1 MSTTTAPDIPT
12 RTLANGVKMPVLG
25 YGVFQTPPE
34 ETAEHVRTALEVGY
48 RLIDT
53 AQSYG
58 NEEGVGA
65 GLRDS
70 GLDRQDVFLTTKIAP
85 VNLTHDRAATSID
98 ESLRLLGTDYID
110 LMLIHQP
117 IADYPGAYRA
127 LEEAYRAGRLRAIGV
142 SNFYPDRLADIALL
156 TEVPPMVNQVE
167 THPFRQNAEAH
178 EFMNSLGVVHE
189 AWAPF
194 AEGRNNIFTNPV
206 LTAIGAKYGKTPGQV
221 TLRALIQQDVIV
233 IPKSV
238 RRARMEENIDVV
250 DFELDEEDMAAFA
263 ALDDSSFPP
272 IFDHRDPQM
281 IAWLVSERVRKA
293 DPSGAALY

>member
-1 MSTTTAPDIPT
+1 MSDTATTIPT
-12 RTLANGVKMPVLG
+12 RALANGVEMPVLG

-34 ETAEHVRTALEVGY
+34 ETLRCVHEALEVGY
-48 RLIDT
+48 RMIDT
-53 AQSYG
+53 AQSYA
-58 NEEGVGA
+58 NEEEVGA

-70 GLDRQDVFLTTKIAP
+70 GLAREDVFLTTKIAP
-85 VNLTHDRAATSID
+85 VNLTQERAAASID

-110 LMLIHQP
+110 LMLLHQP
-117 IADYPGAYRA
+117 IADFPGAYRA
-127 LEEAYRAGRLRAIGV
+127 LEEAYRAGKLRAIGV

-178 EFMNSLGVVHE
+178 EFMTSLGVVHE

-194 AEGRNNIFTNPV
+194 AEGKNGIFTTPV
-206 LTAIGAKYGKTPGQV
+206 LTAIGAKHGKTAGQV

-238 RRARMEENIDVV
+238 RRARMEENLDVF
-250 DFELDEEDMAAFA
+250 DFSLDEEDMAAFA
-263 ALDDSSFPP
+263 ALDDGSFPR
-272 IFDHRDPQM
+272 IFDHHDPKM
-281 IAWLVSERVRKA
+281 IAWLVNERIRKA

>member
-1 MSTTTAPDIPT
+1 MLHK
-12 RTLANGVKMPVLG
+12 TLNNGVEMPMLG

-34 ETAEHVRTALEVGY
+34 ETARCVREALEVGY

-53 AQSYG
+53 AQAYA

-65 GLRDS
+65 GLKSS
-70 GLDRQDVFLTTKIAP
+70 GLAREDVFLTTKVAP
-85 VNLTHDRAATSID
+85 VNLTHDRAAASID
-98 ESLRLLGTDYID
+98 QSLCLLGTDYID
-110 LMLIHQP
+110 LMLLHQP

-127 LEEAYRAGRLRAIGV
+127 LEDAYKAGKLRAIGV

-178 EFMNSLGVVHE
+178 ELMTSFGIVHE

-194 AEGRNNIFTNPV
+194 AEGRNGLFTHPT
-206 LTAIGAKYGKTPGQV
+206 LTAIGEAHGKSVAQV
-221 TLRALIQQDVIV
+221 VLRWLIQRGVVV

-238 RRARMEENIDVV
+238 RPERMRENIDVF
-250 DFELDEEDMAAFA
+250 DFNLSDAEMMDVT
-263 ALDDSSFPP
+263 ALETGKSQFL
-272 IFDHRDPQM
+272 DHRDP
-281 IAWLVSERVRKA
+281 E
-293 DPSGAALY
+293 AAKFLGTLTLTNE

>member
-1 MSTTTAPDIPT
+1 MTDEPIPT
-12 RTLANGVKMPVLG
+12 ITVNNGIVIPQIG

-34 ETAEHVRTALEVGY
+34 ETERCVREALEVGY

-53 AQSYG
+53 AQSYA

-70 GLDRQDVFLTTKIAP
+70 GLDRQDVFLTTKVAP
-85 VNLTHDRAATSID
+85 VNLTHDRAAASID

-110 LMLIHQP
+110 LMLLHQP
-117 IADYPGAYRA
+117 IADFPGAYRA
-127 LEEAYRAGRLRAIGV
+127 LEEAHREGKLRAIGV

-178 EFMNSLGVVHE
+178 ELMTSLGVVHE

-194 AEGRNNIFTNPV
+194 AEGKNGIFTNPV
-206 LTAIGAKYGKTPGQV
+206 LSAIGEKHGKTAGQV

-238 RRARMEENIDVV
+238 RRTRMEENIDV
-250 DFELDEEDMAAFA
+250 FNFSLDEEDMAAFA
-263 ALDDSSFPP
+263 ALDDGSFPR
-272 IFDHRDPQM
+272 IFDHRDPKM